1 MELVYLWVE
10 DYKNI
15 HNQGFNF
22 SPRFRCEY
30 DKDKNEL
37 TIENNVDYISNFFG
51 ENINVTA
58 IVGKNGSGKSS
69 VLKAFLE
76 SFLKTKKDVKTSIYI
91 DKNKK
96 LTEKDKDNKDYA
108 LIYWDYSI
116 TDEGFLE
123 LEVDH
128 NNSELDKSKRHL
140 ILPPKVD
147 KNGKSKIDLK
157 YDLQELA
164 KNILMQRISFDI
176 LKEFFEPKIILLA
189 TDKSLNGFIDYKNE
203 KEGAFFDDYYEKK
216 KNIYKFDFNEQ
227 NIENI
232 NSIISKD
239 KDCLVE
245 FITKE
250 NKKLIFLSFGEIQL
264 LKILVNI
271 QKYINHFKNRKLI
284 FLLDELELGLHP
296 NWQKKIIA
304 FLTKFNIPEDKKV
317 HFILTTHSPF
327 LISDLPR
334 QNIIF
339 LDKDENGNCK
349 VVDGLNEKKKT
360 FGANIHTLLS
370 DSFFMEDG
378 LMGEFA
384 KSKIQ
389 EIIDFFNN
397 KNSIYANDKKKLKKV
412 IESIGEAFLKDK
424 LLRMYGEKYPLTDE
438 ERIKAL
444 EEQIASIKNGQN

>member
-15 HNQGFNF
+15 HKQGFNF

-37 TIENNVDYISNFFG
+37 TIEENVDYIPGFFG
-51 ENINVTA
+51 ENINITA

-69 VLKAFLE
+69 VLKAFIE
-76 SFLKTKKDVKTSIYI
+76 SFLNTETDVKASIYI
-91 DKNKK
+91 DKNTK
-96 LTEKDKDNKDYA
+96 LTEENKNYA

-123 LEVDH
+123 HEVDY
-128 NNSELDKSKRHL
+128 NDSKSDNSKSYL

-164 KNILMQRISFDI
+164 KNILTQQISFDI
-176 LKEFFEPKIILLA
+176 LKEFFEPKFILLA
-189 TDKSLNGFIDYKNE
+189 TNKYLNNFINYKNE
-203 KEGAFFDDYYEKK
+203 EESTFFDDYYENK

-227 NIENI
+227 NIEKI
-232 NSIISKD
+232 NSAISKD

-264 LKILVNI
+264 LKIFVNI

-284 FLLDELELGLHP
+284 LLLDELELGLHP
-296 NWQKKIIA
+296 SWQKKLIY
-304 FLTKFNIPEDKKV
+304 FLTKFSIPEEKKV
-317 HFILTTHSPF
+317 HFILNTHSPF

-334 QNIIF
+334 ENIIF

-349 VVDGLNEKKKT
+349 ESDGLNEKNKT

-378 LMGEFA
+378 LIGEFA
-384 KSKIQ
+384 KNKIQ
-389 EIIDFFNN
+389 EVIDFLNEKESPIKDAESAKNIID
-397 KNSIYANDKKKLKKV
+397 I
-412 IESIGEAFLKDK
+412 IGEPFLQMQLRKIYNTKFSNKVEIDK
-424 LLRMYGEKYPLTDE
+424 QIE
-438 ERIKAL
+438 ELKRELKRL
-444 EEQIASIKNGQN
+444 EDAKLNK